1 MADYVSTHPVY
12 ADAHKAKFLSKA
24 DSWLIS
30 AAKYLEATIVTH
42 EKRVNA
48 QSSKVKIPNVADA
61 FGVKTIDTF
70 ELMRRLG
77 AQLTLKAE
85 A

>member
-1 MADYVSTHPVY
+1 
-12 ADAHKAKFLSKA
+12 
-24 DSWLIS
+24 
-30 AAKYLEATIVTH
+30 LEATIVTH